1 VLDQG
6 TIVAGYRIDGVLGV
20 GGMAVVYRA
29 TQLSL
34 NRPAAMKV
42 ITSEASDD
50 PSFRERFRREGQLQ
64 AAIDHPHIVTVY
76 EAGESEHGLFLAM
89 RVVRGPTLKDLILS
103 GQLDPARAVLL
114 LTQVAEALDAAHE
127 VGLIHRDVK
136 PQNIL
141 VGAHDHAYLADF
153 GLTKA
158 PGGSGLTEEGQFL
171 GTIDYV
177 SPEQAR
183 GGNATHCSDIY
194 ALTGVLCECLTG
206 EVPFPRPSEPAVLYA
221 HMSDPPPRI
230 SERRP
235 DLPPALD
242 DVIAKGM
249 AKDPDD
255 RPGSAT
261 ELMQDAARAA
271 PAAAAAAPPPAPA
284 KEAGQDGL
292 GDARARTGVTARTA
306 AVDSREATRARAT
319 RTVEPS
325 PTPTPAAPP
334 RRWSSVIE
342 AVRRLGRRGRP

>member
-6 TIVAGYRIDGVLGV
+6 TIVAGYRIDGVLGT

-34 NRPAAMKV
+34 NRPAALKV
-42 ITSEASDD
+42 ITSEAGDE

-103 GQLDPARAVLL
+103 GQLDPGRAVSL

-183 GGNATHCSDIY
+183 GGDATHCSDIY
-194 ALTGVLCECLTG
+194 ALAGVLCECLTG
-206 EVPFPRPSEPAVLYA
+206 EVPFPRPTEPAVLYA
-221 HMSDPPPRI
+221 HMSDPPPRL
-230 SERRP
+230 SERRS

-255 RPGSAT
+255 RPASAT
-261 ELMQDAARAA
+261 ELMQDAERVA
-271 PAAAAAAPPPAPA
+271 PKAAAAAVPPPAPA
-284 KEAGQDGL
+284 GQRG
-292 GDARARTGVTARTA
+292 AGVTARTA
-306 AVDSREATRARAT
+306 AVDAREATRARAT
-319 RTVEPS
+319 PAVETP
-325 PTPTPAAPP
+325 PTPDPAEPP

-342 AVRRLGRRGRP
+342 AVRRLGRREKP